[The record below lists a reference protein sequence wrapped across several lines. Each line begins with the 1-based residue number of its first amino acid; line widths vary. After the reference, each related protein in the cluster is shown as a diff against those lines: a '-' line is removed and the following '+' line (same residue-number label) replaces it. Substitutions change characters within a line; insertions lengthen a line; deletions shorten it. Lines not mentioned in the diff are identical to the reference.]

1 MVMLKEISIKH
12 VKYVVRKDELEK
24 KKRYLEEIF
33 KKTHSKYSFSHKS
46 FILESQSLI
55 WNPYA

>member
-24 KKRYLEEIF
+24 KKISGRNLQKDAF
-33 KKTHSKYSFSHKS
+33 
-46 FILESQSLI
+46 
-55 WNPYA
+55 

>member
-24 KKRYLEEIF
+24 KKYLEEIF
-33 KKTHSKYSFSHKS
+33 KKTHSKYSFSHRN
-46 FILESQSLI
+46 FILENQSLI

>member
-33 KKTHSKYSFSHKS
+33 KKTHSKYSFSHTS
-46 FILESQSLI
+46 FILENQSLI
-55 WNPYA
+55 